1 MFKVAIV
8 YKIKKKI
15 WGGGNSFLKNLKKN
29 LKKNQLFTNKLSEAD
44 IILFNGHQDIFSV
57 LYHKIRYPNK
67 VFIHRFD
74 GPMQDARLTNNNL
87 DKFLY
92 YYNNIVADGTI
103 FQSEFSRKKNIN
115 YGFEPNNID
124 MVIHNFVSS
133 DIFNLTNKKQI
144 SKKIRITSSSFSNN
158 KNKGLDDLEILDNK
172 LNFKKIE
179 LLHIGNINNKFKNI
193 KVITQKNHNEY
204 AKILKS
210 SQYFLTLS
218 YFECCSNS
226 VLEALCTGNKIIYR
240 KNSGISEIAENH
252 SIEFENIIHLV
263 DQINSLEDEKIINT
277 KIDAKFK
284 NEEGTIKYINFFTK
298 VMKEKKKFHYGKI
311 FFFIKLIVLY
321 YKYKIINFFKK
332 IKS

>member
-1 MFKVAIV
+1 
-8 YKIKKKI
+8 
-15 WGGGNSFLKNLKKN
+15 
-29 LKKNQLFTNKLSEAD
+29 
-44 IILFNGHQDIFSV
+44 
-57 LYHKIRYPNK
+57 
-67 VFIHRFD
+67 
-74 GPMQDARLTNNNL
+74 
-87 DKFLY
+87 
-92 YYNNIVADGTI
+92 
-103 FQSEFSRKKNIN
+103 
-115 YGFEPNNID
+115 
-124 MVIHNFVSS
+124 
-133 DIFNLTNKKQI
+133 
-144 SKKIRITSSSFSNN
+144 FSNN

-321 YKYKIINFFKK
+321 
-332 IKS
+332 